1 MEPEK
6 HDSLSNEKKTTCQ
19 PTNQSKPANSCET
32 PTPDDSETSTVN
44 PVCQPT
50 NPYEN
55 TNSNPGRHCPPPP
68 KYPYPQRKQ
77 DKRAPEPFRW
87 TEDQAPTLTVQDVPD
102 QTHGM
107 KRHTQFQSPTTSI
120 RLETPISKNINLPKM
135 EKVADDLETWRTRS
149 NEKRGEYDAPIARME
164 ASGTGLNRLTVSPV
178 FGTPPRRPWQP
189 WKWKAWQKARERE
202 SLASN
207 GFDYIH
213 N

>member
-6 HDSLSNEKKTTCQ
+6 TRQPLPTKKTTCQ

-87 TEDQAPTLTVQDVPD
+87 TEDQAP
-102 QTHGM
+102 
-107 KRHTQFQSPTTSI
+107 RSPCKTC
-120 RLETPISKNINLPKM
+120 
-135 EKVADDLETWRTRS
+135 RTRPTNIEAIQPDTRHETS
-149 NEKRGEYDAPIARME
+149 HAIPIPHHLHQIGNADIEKYQPPEDGKGRRR
-164 ASGTGLNRLTVSPV
+164 SGDMANP
-178 FGTPPRRPWQP
+178 FQ
-189 WKWKAWQKARERE
+189 
-202 SLASN
+202 
-207 GFDYIH
+207 
-213 N
+213 